1 MSETSVLPCPQC
13 AGTGPTDPGLR
24 TETRLSLSLYRE
36 NHRSGVNTGRPGDG
50 ETGGAQTLG
59 TWHGHLTTLWG
70 LEMWSHDISETVR
83 VWRFDDRECL
93 DCGDVRM

>member
-1 MSETSVLPCPQC
+1 MSETSVLPCPQSVC
-13 AGTGPTDPGLR
+13 WDRAHRPGTPDR
-24 TETRLSLSLYRE
+24 DTRERERERE

-70 LEMWSHDISETVR
+70 LEMWSHDLI
-83 VWRFDDRECL
+83 
-93 DCGDVRM
+93 